1 MKRKSDGELSLTA
14 FDEAARPFANLRTGR
29 CNWCLNPFQKTYRS
43 GLCRHCY
50 RIKSDQ
56 RRLLREVKSKWK
68 TKPGVSWRT
77 LDLRLR
83 IACHVAGRMEDM
95 ARAEGQSISQDR
107 ESPHSSMAVEQLL
120 TYISRQLLPRKEHN
134 LYYNCATTIS
144 GMFSPVQRE
153 ALIHL
158 LSETV
163 DLHKRHNRKK
173 RAAASSAKLVADSQ
187 HMPIWLKEALGECR

>member
-1 MKRKSDGELSLTA
+1 MKCKSDGELTLKA
-14 FDEAARPFANLRTGR
+14 FDDAARSFANLRTDR
-29 CNWCLNPFQKTYRS
+29 CDWCLNPFQETYRS

-50 RIKSDQ
+50 GIRSDQ

-68 TKPGVSWRT
+68 TELGISWRA

-83 IACHVAGRMEDM
+83 IDCHVAGRMEDM
-95 ARAEGQSISQDR
+95 ARAEGQSINQDR
-107 ESPHSSMAVEQLL
+107 EPSHSSMTVEQLL
-120 TYISRQLLPRKEHN
+120 TYISRQLLPRKERN

-144 GMFSPVQRE
+144 GMFSPAQRE

-173 RAAASSAKLVADSQ
+173 RAAASNAKLVEDSQ
-187 HMPIWLKEALGECR
+187 QMPIWLAKALGERR